1 MQIYVDPRLIG
12 RKNFEK
18 LVEGYPDIDF
28 ITEID
33 KKDNIEVMFTMP
45 KIVKEM
51 DINEYKSL
59 KWIQYLMAG
68 YDGLDLD
75 LFKRHEI
82 IFCNAQDIF
91 SKSIAEDVFTK
102 ILYFNRNVKHYLD
115 CMKDGRWEPIREEPE
130 LTGSTVLILG
140 VGSIG
145 KELAKRFKA
154 FETYVIGYRNQQ
166 RLEENFDEIIT
177 DEDSLKSALKQAD
190 YVVLALPLNENT
202 KYFFNKDK
210 IQYMKSSALL
220 INVARG
226 QVINQ
231 EDLIEALEKKAIRGA
246 GLDVLD
252 PEPLPSDHKLWQMD
266 NVYITPHN
274 ASSSPYMRDRLYEM
288 IVMNLDL
295 YLNGQPV
302 RYQLNK

>member
-1 MQIYVDPRLIG
+1 MKVYVDPRLIG
-12 RKNFEK
+12 RTNYNLLTER
-18 LVEGYPDIDF
+18 YPEIDF
-28 ITEID
+28 VTDVESKGD
-33 KKDNIEVMFTMP
+33 IEVMFTMP
-45 KIVKEM
+45 KLVKEM
-51 DINEYKSL
+51 NISEYKSL

-68 YDGLDLD
+68 YDGVNLELLKQND
-75 LFKRHEI
+75 I

-102 ILYFNRNVKHYLD
+102 IFYFNRNVKYYIES
-115 CMKDGRWEPIREEPE
+115 MKEGKWEPIKEEPE
-130 LTGSTVLILG
+130 LTGSTILILG

-154 FETYVIGYRNQQ
+154 FETYVIGYRSQQ
-166 RLEENFDEIIT
+166 KMEEYFDEIIT
-177 DEDSLKSALKQAD
+177 DEGSLIAALKEAD
-190 YVVLALPLNENT
+190 YVILALPLNENT

-210 IQYMKSSALL
+210 LQFMKSTALL

-231 EDLIEALEKKAIRGA
+231 EDLIKALEQKKIRGA

-252 PEPLPSDHKLWQMD
+252 PEPLPPDHILWKLD

-288 IVMNLDL
+288 ILMNLEL
-295 YLNGQPV
+295 YLSGQPV
-302 RYQLNK
+302 KYQLNK